1 MRHFQI
7 VRKCIVTLVLP
18 CAFSN
23 VSSNDMPEKRHS
35 RIVFICLTFLHCVF
49 SNVSSNRLHVR
60 ISGDNL
66 LKNRPRAS
74 TSEYKQLPI
83 NLRLFQ
89 NTVKLLDNLFLSE
102 KAKIRNWRKKFTK
115 IIVLFWIQSI
125 LLSFFLI
132 FIHKHFD
139 HSSRLSFKNICIV
152 TLSPS

>member
-1 MRHFQI
+1 M
-7 VRKCIVTLVLP
+7 VWAKNVLLP
-18 CAFSN
+18 RIFHKGLSTYY
-23 VSSNDMPEKRHS
+23 VSRW
-35 RIVFICLTFLHCVF
+35 RV
-49 SNVSSNRLHVR
+49 VS
-60 ISGDNL
+60 SGDNL

-152 TLSPS
+152 TLSPERLSLLLLSSHPIQEKTRSAWTWFQMYPGTF